1 MFSFCLFVCLF
12 GSRNAQKLLDQFKKK
27 LLEVGTW
34 ATEESV
40 RFDGNPNHATLRLGL
55 G

>member
-1 MFSFCLFVCLF
+1 MRKNYST
-12 GSRNAQKLLDQFKKK
+12 SFKKNYWK
-27 LLEVGTW
+27 VGTW